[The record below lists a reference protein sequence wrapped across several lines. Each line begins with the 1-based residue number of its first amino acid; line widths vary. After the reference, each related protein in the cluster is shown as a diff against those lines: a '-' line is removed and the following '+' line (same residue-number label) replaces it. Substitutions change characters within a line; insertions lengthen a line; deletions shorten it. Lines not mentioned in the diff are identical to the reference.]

1 VPVIPAGTLYP
12 IFIMMTDKQRY
23 KAILGICDKFIEFYS
38 KQEFSKYEN
47 NWVVYDKRNKRA
59 LTFDEGGLFCLR
71 FLVECPPAFS
81 LNTATLFVEKGA
93 LCDDKGDIIVLSV
106 ISRLD
111 YYQRLK
117 EIIKVM
123 LSNFENDDD
132 DLY

>member
-1 VPVIPAGTLYP
+1 
-12 IFIMMTDKQRY
+12 MMTDKQRY
-23 KAILGICDKFIEFYS
+23 KAILGICDKFIEFYA

-59 LTFDEGGLFCLR
+59 LTFDEDGLICLR
-71 FLVECPPAFS
+71 FLVECPPSFS

-93 LCDDKGDIIVLSV
+93 LCDYNGDIIVLSV

-117 EIIKVM
+117 EIVKTM